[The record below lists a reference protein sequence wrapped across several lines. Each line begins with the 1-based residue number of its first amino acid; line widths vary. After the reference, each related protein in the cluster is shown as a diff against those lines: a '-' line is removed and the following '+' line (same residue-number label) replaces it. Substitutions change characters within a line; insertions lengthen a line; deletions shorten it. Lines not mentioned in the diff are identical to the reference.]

1 MQSPQTSIPPPAP
14 KTDRSVGE
22 LLSDLAQDTSTL
34 VRQEVSLATAEIT
47 QKLALATRAIA
58 FLVVGMAFAF
68 LGLEMLVNSSVILI
82 ANTLAGGK
90 QTDSPVPA
98 LLAFLIVFG
107 VVSVISALFV
117 IRGIGVLKASNLTP
131 QQTMDTLKEDVQWAK
146 QQTKHPIS

>member
-1 MQSPQTSIPPPAP
+1 MQSPHSASPPG

-68 LGLEMLVNSSVILI
+68 LGLEMLVNSGVILI
-82 ANTLAGGK
+82 ANKLAGGK
-90 QTDSPVPA
+90 PTDSPVPA

-107 VVSVISALFV
+107 VVSAISAAF
-117 IRGIGVLKASNLTP
+117 IFQGMGVLKASKLTP
-131 QQTMDTLKEDVQWAK
+131 QQTVETLKEDLQWAK
-146 QQTKHPIS
+146 QQTKQSIS